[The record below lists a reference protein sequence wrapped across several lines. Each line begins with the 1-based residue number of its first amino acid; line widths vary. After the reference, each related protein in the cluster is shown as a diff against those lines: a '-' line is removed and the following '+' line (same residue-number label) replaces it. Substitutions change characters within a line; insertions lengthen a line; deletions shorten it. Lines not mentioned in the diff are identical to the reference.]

1 MALLIPLGTGLT
13 LIGLVILVGSMVAVA
28 RARRAG
34 LSEEA
39 LRAKLQRI
47 VAINFAGLAVSAL
60 GLMMVVIGMALG

>member
-13 LIGLVILVGSMVAVA
+13 LIGLVILIGSMVAVA